1 MDRNSFN
8 HEPYLVEQLKKGRK
22 EAYGHL
28 FLSYHKELCNYL
40 TAISGDSG
48 ASEEIAQQTFIKIWE
63 NRSKLQV
70 GKGKLKRY
78 VFKIAYNVFIDT
90 QRRKKKEFQLLESLR
105 QQAYLEIA
113 EVDSSLFE
121 ERLKRV
127 EKEID
132 NLPEQCKKVFI
143 LSKKEGL
150 KYKEI
155 SEQLH
160 ISIKT
165 VEVHMARAMK
175 RLRAELTS
183 FL

>member
-1 MDRNSFN
+1 MDRNSFK
-8 HEPYLVEQLKKGRK
+8 HEPYLVEQLKKGHK

-28 FLSYHKELCNYL
+28 FLLYHKELCNYL
-40 TAISGDSG
+40 TAISGDSK
-48 ASEEIAQQTFIKIWE
+48 ASEEIAQQAFIKIWE

-90 QRRKKKEFQLLESLR
+90 QRRKKKELQLLESLR

-127 EKEID
+127 EK
-132 NLPEQCKKVFI
+132 K
-143 LSKKEGL
+143 
-150 KYKEI
+150 
-155 SEQLH
+155 
-160 ISIKT
+160 
-165 VEVHMARAMK
+165 
-175 RLRAELTS
+175 
-183 FL
+183 